1 MSSPFAIPPEK
12 RTMLAIEGS
21 DAAFPVNRVY
31 CIGRNYAA
39 HAREMGG
46 DPTREAPF
54 FFMKPA
60 DTVVSCP
67 SNLRVDLPYPSMT
80 ESYHFE
86 AEMVVA
92 LGKGGQ
98 NIAESDALGHV
109 FGYGVGLDMTRRD
122 RQDEAK
128 AARRPWEVAKC
139 ADHSAPVGLLR
150 RASEIGHPEHGA
162 IRLDI
167 DGQVRQESDLQAMI
181 WRVPEQIAILSQF
194 FTLRAGDLIF
204 TGTPE
209 GVGACRRHE
218 TINLRIGDLATLTVR
233 YV

>member
-12 RTMLAIEGS
+12 LTTLAIEGL
-21 DAAFPVNRVY
+21 DAIFPVNRVY

-60 DTVVSCP
+60 DSVV
-67 SNLRVDLPYPSMT
+67 
-80 ESYHFE
+80 SYHFE

-98 NIAESDALGHV
+98 NIAESDALAHV
-109 FGYGVGLDMTRRD
+109 FGYGAGLDMTRRD

-128 AARRPWEVAKC
+128 AARRPWEVGKC

-150 RASEIGHPEHGA
+150 RASEIGHPEHGT
-162 IRLDI
+162 IRLDV
-167 DGQVRQESDLQAMI
+167 DGQVRQQSVLEAMI

-194 FTLRAGDLIF
+194 FTLKAGDLIF

-209 GVGACRRHE
+209 GVGAIERLE
-218 TINLRIGDLATLTVR
+218 TIKVEIDGLAPLTVR
-233 YV
+233 HV

>member
-12 RTMLAIEGS
+12 LTTLAIEGL
-21 DAAFPVNRVY
+21 DAVFPVNRVY

-60 DTVVSCP
+60 DSVVSCP
-67 SNLRVDLPYPSMT
+67 SDLRVDLPYPTMT

-98 NIAESDALGHV
+98 NIAESDALAHV
-109 FGYGVGLDMTRRD
+109 FGYGAGLDMTRRD

-128 AARRPWEVAKC
+128 AARRPWEVGKC

-150 RASEIGHPEHGA
+150 RASEIGHPEHGT
-162 IRLDI
+162 IRLDV
-167 DGQVRQESDLQAMI
+167 DGQVRQQSVLEAMI

-194 FTLRAGDLIF
+194 FTLKAGDLIF

-209 GVGACRRHE
+209 GVGAIERLE
-218 TINLRIGDLATLTVR
+218 TIKVEIEGLAPLMVR
-233 YV
+233 HV

>member
-1 MSSPFAIPPEK
+1 MSSPFAITPEQPI
-12 RTMLAIEGS
+12 TLAIEGS
-21 DAAFPVNRVY
+21 DAVFPVNRVY

-67 SNLRVDLPYPSMT
+67 PGRAIELPFPSMT
-80 ESYHFE
+80 DAYHFE

-92 LGKGGQ
+92 LGAGGQ
-98 NIAESDALGHV
+98 NIPESDALAHV
-109 FGYGVGLDMTRRD
+109 FGYAAGLDMTRRD

-128 AARRPWEVAKC
+128 AARRPWEVGKC

-150 RASEIGHPEHGA
+150 RVSEIGHIEHGA
-162 IRLDI
+162 IKLEVN
-167 DGQVRQESDLQAMI
+167 GQICQQSVLEAMI

-194 FTLRAGDLIF
+194 FTLKAGDLIF

-209 GVGACRRHE
+209 GVGAIQRRE
-218 TINLRIGDLATLTVR
+218 TVRVEIDSLAPLMVR

>member
-1 MSSPFAIPPEK
+1 MSSRFAILPEK
-12 RTMLAIEGS
+12 LPTLAIEGS
-21 DAAFPVNRVY
+21 DAVFPVNRVY

-60 DTVVSCP
+60 DTVVSCSP
-67 SNLRVDLPYPSMT
+67 DRAIELPFPSMT
-80 ESYHFE
+80 EEYHFE

-109 FGYGVGLDMTRRD
+109 FGYGAGLDMTRRD

-128 AARRPWEVAKC
+128 ATRRPWEVGKC

-150 RASEIGHPEHGA
+150 RASEIGHIEHGA
-162 IRLDI
+162 IKLEVN
-167 DGQVRQESDLQAMI
+167 GQIRQQSVLEAMI

-194 FTLRAGDLIF
+194 FTLKAGDLIF

-209 GVGACRRHE
+209 GVGAIERLE
-218 TINLRIGDLATLTVR
+218 TIRVEIDGLAPLMVR

>member
-12 RTMLAIEGS
+12 LTTLAIEGL
-21 DAAFPVNRVY
+21 DAIFPVNRVY

-60 DTVVSCP
+60 DSVVSCP
-67 SNLRVDLPYPSMT
+67 SNLRVDLPYPTMT

-86 AEMVVA
+86 AEMVGA
-92 LGKGGQ
+92 
-98 NIAESDALGHV
+98 
-109 FGYGVGLDMTRRD
+109 GLDMTRRD

-128 AARRPWEVAKC
+128 AARRPWEVGKC

-150 RASEIGHPEHGA
+150 RASEIGHPEHGT
-162 IRLDI
+162 IRLDV
-167 DGQVRQESDLQAMI
+167 DGQVRQQSVLEAMI

-194 FTLRAGDLIF
+194 FTLKAGDLIF

-209 GVGACRRHE
+209 GVGAIERLE
-218 TINLRIGDLATLTVR
+218 TIKVEIDGLAPLTVR
-233 YV
+233 HV